1 MSFIVQYI
9 IAQITKEQSALYLLQ
24 DEQSKIQTTLNN
36 VMRAIEKGILTP
48 TTKARMNE
56 LENSLAD
63 INIKISAK
71 ETKLERT
78 LKKSYMALK
87 LK

>member
-1 MSFIVQYI
+1 MQEGKNLSKQR
-9 IAQITKEQSALYLLQ
+9 T
-24 DEQSKIQTTLNN
+24 DEGSRIY
-36 VMRAIEKGILTP
+36 RSEAIWFEPSTG
-48 TTKARMNE
+48 TTKARMNK